1 MVENIKQYL
10 TNFAYNKQLDF
21 FNSEKSETKI
31 EYINFNNEKIPLFV
45 NEYWTAK
52 QRKSNSIHEISYRA
66 CFKAQLPDFFIELLT
81 GENDLIYDPFSGRGT
96 TVIEA
101 ALHNRN
107 VIANDINPISKI
119 LSEPRLFIPS
129 ITKKLNQR
137 LTEIPIDYNKISD
150 IDLSMFYHP
159 KTESEI
165 VSIKEYLEK
174 KGEAENE
181 DYLDKW
187 IRMIATNRLTGHSSG
202 FFSVYTLPPNQAV
215 SPDRQKKINEERN
228 QTPTYRDVKK
238 IILRK
243 SNNLLRNVSSENI
256 KTLKIV
262 GEKSIFLSNDARNT
276 PEINSESVS
285 LTVTS
290 PPFLDV
296 VQYDK
301 DNWLRCWFNSIN
313 LNEISKKITIVNK
326 IEDWS
331 NFIGAVF
338 EELYRITK
346 PYGWV
351 TFEVGEVRKGK
362 IKLEEYVL
370 KLGLKAGFKCEAI
383 MINAQDFTKT
393 ANIWGINNMNDGT
406 NTNRIVIF
414 QKNK

>member
-1 MVENIKQYL
+1 MMENLKQYL
-10 TNFAYNKQLDF
+10 TNFVYDKQLDF

-31 EYINFNNEKIPLFV
+31 EYINSNNEKIPLFI

-66 CFKAQLPDFFIELLT
+66 CFKAQLPGFFIELLT
-81 GENDLIYDPFSGRGT
+81 EENDLIYDPFSGRGT

-119 LSEPRLFIPS
+119 LSESRLFIPS
-129 ITKKLNQR
+129 RIKLNQR
-137 LTEIPIDYNKISD
+137 LTEIPIDYNKKSD

-159 KTESEI
+159 RTESEI
-165 VSIKEYLEK
+165 VSIKEYLEIK
-174 KGEAENE
+174 NKAGNE

-187 IRMIATNRLTGHSSG
+187 IRMISTNRLTGHSSG

-215 SPDRQKKINEERN
+215 SPDRQKKINEKRN

-243 SNNLLRNVSSENI
+243 SNNLLRDISSENI
-256 KTLKIV
+256 KSLKTV
-262 GEKSIFLSNDARNT
+262 GEKSVFLSNDARNT
-276 PEINSESVS
+276 KEISKDSVS

-301 DNWLRCWFNSIN
+301 DNWLRCWFNSID
-313 LNEISKKITIVNK
+313 LNSISKKITIAKK
-326 IEDWS
+326 IEEWS

-351 TFEVGEVRKGK
+351 AFEVGEVRKGK

-393 ANIWGINNMNDGT
+393 AKIWGVNNMNKGT

-414 QKNK
+414 QKK